1 MKQMQKALAAT
12 EKGKLEI
19 VEIAI
24 PEPDDYEVLVEN
36 EGCVFCNTT
45 DRMIIDNLFNTPDY
59 PVVIGHECFG
69 HVIKIGKKVTKYKLG
84 DRVICSNA
92 IINGY
97 DGKYYST
104 WGGFAKYGISGDLD
118 AYIADHGEP
127 DEANRYRRRYSANYT
142 IANDL
147 PIEKAALAFPLA
159 EASSAIKQ
167 VGDITGKTVVVI
179 GTGVVGFS
187 FTMFAKLYGA
197 KKVIALGIIEEKLE
211 ISKKLGADETY
222 IDVDE
227 ARDAIIA
234 SGGADIVFE
243 CCGNWRALEKGLPYL
258 KKDGLLA
265 VFAVPKQPY
274 SFDIRR
280 CPINFRCQLID
291 PAVHVTIDE
300 TCKMLAEDKIP
311 VDILLTHKCTLDEAP
326 TAFERI
332 LQEKDIKSLVIF
344 D

>member
-1 MKQMQKALAAT
+1 MKKMQKALAAT

-45 DRMIIDNLFNTPDY
+45 DRMIIDNLFSTPDY
-59 PVVIGHECFG
+59 PVIIGHECFG
-69 HVIKIGKKVTKYKLG
+69 KVIKVGKKVTKYKLG

-92 IINGY
+92 IVNRY

-118 AYIADHGEP
+118 AYIADHGEL
-127 DEANRYRRRYSANYT
+127 DQANKYRNRYSANFT

-167 VGDITGKTVVVI
+167 VGDLTGKTVVVI

-187 FTMFAKLYGA
+187 FTLFAKLYGA

-227 ARDAIIA
+227 ARDRIIA
-234 SGGADIVFE
+234 AGGADIVFE

-258 KKDGLLA
+258 KRGGLLA

-280 CPINFRCQLID
+280 CPIDFSCKLID
-291 PAVHVTIDE
+291 PDVEKTIDE
-300 TCKMLAEDKIP
+300 MCKMLAEDKIP
-311 VDILLTHKCTLDEAP
+311 VDILLTHKCTLEEAP
-326 TAFERI
+326 EAFERI
-332 LQEKDIKSLVIF
+332 RQEKDIKSLVIL
-344 D
+344 